1 MPVTNFGTQKNQQ
14 TIISAILVCDQF
26 FQYVR
31 HSFSTMASQES
42 WLELYNVSNGTLP
55 PTTDSNPAQDGSLN
69 TLKQIKS
76 VMYWIEI
83 ILELCV
89 LVAGVTGNLLSQV
102 VMVKK
107 KWRGEC
113 RTTRCILV
121 SLAMSDN
128 IMLLTH
134 VFNQSST
141 WHLLGTDL
149 RALSSF
155 GCKTFY
161 VLYHSSKMTS
171 SWFVVGLCF
180 ERLIAV
186 TCPFKANEIITPLKL
201 SVSISLNYIIIITY
215 NSVFS
220 FATGIRNDQCI
231 KDNYNSNNEQTYKA
245 FLLTSLFIYII
256 VPMLLLLI
264 FTPFIVHKL
273 IQHYNRQKN
282 LSKSFD
288 GDRKNNRHLNSLIR
302 NTACLLSVI
311 IGYIILLTPMAVF
324 QQLLYWQQI
333 QKQPLLD
340 FVLKKVAQR
349 LEQLNYAV
357 NFFLYICTS
366 PQFRAG
372 LKELCGC
379 TSLSKL
385 SYQTSVS
392 KTAFTN

>member
-1 MPVTNFGTQKNQQ
+1 M
-14 TIISAILVCDQF
+14 CDQF
-26 FQYVR
+26 FQYVC
-31 HSFSTMASQES
+31 HSFSTMALQES
-42 WLELYNVSNGTLP
+42 WSELYNLSNSTLP
-55 PTTDSNPAQDGSLN
+55 TMTDSNPAQDGSL
-69 TLKQIKS
+69 TILKQVKS

-83 ILELCV
+83 ILEICV
-89 LVAGVTGNLLSQV
+89 LIAGVTGNLISQI
-102 VMVKK
+102 VMVKQ

-113 RTTRCILV
+113 KTTRRILV

-134 VFNQSST
+134 VFNLSSL
-141 WHLLGTDL
+141 WHFLGTDL

-161 VLYHSSKMTS
+161 VLYHSSKMIS

-186 TCPFKANEIITPLKL
+186 TRPFQANEIITPLKL
-201 SVSISLNYIIIITY
+201 SISIGLNCIIFITF
-215 NSVFS
+215 NSIFS
-220 FATGIRNDQCI
+220 FATGIRNGQCV

-245 FLLTSLFIYII
+245 FLLASLFMYII
-256 VPMLLLLI
+256 APALLLLI

-282 LSKSFD
+282 MNKSLD
-288 GDRKNNRHLNSLIR
+288 SDRKNNRHLNDLIR

-311 IGYIILLTPMAVF
+311 IAYIILLTPMAVF
-324 QQLLYWQQI
+324 QQLMYWQQI

-340 FVLKKVAQR
+340 FVLKKIAQR

-366 PQFRAG
+366 PQFRRG

-379 TSLSKL
+379 TSLTQTLRSKL
-385 SYQTSVS
+385 SYQISIS
-392 KTAFTN
+392 KTASTN